1 MEDSESNKKKSIF
14 SQIALV
20 LGLAIAF
27 GFIGNAIYK
36 NWQNLLKVQLN
47 FDLPY
52 VAGTL
57 LFFSAAYY
65 MAFFAWNTIL
75 QTIGLKTSVRAAQ
88 YNWFVSNL
96 WKYVPGKVWTIS
108 SRAYLHKKQNH
119 SVEMVVSATFLE
131 ALFSYSVSV
140 LAVIGLMVYLNDM
153 GTYFLPLIGVF
164 AIFCFV
170 LSPKVFT
177 KSINFGLN
185 IIKRDPINIELSPAS
200 RIKISFLYLVFIG
213 IQGVGFWLYIKSLFP
228 ELSPNYFSTLF
239 ALTFSNLI
247 GMLAFFVPKGV
258 GVRESFIV
266 LLLSPIISEPKAI
279 IVSLS
284 LRIWLIGIELAVA
297 SFHYFVLKP
306 KVEE

>member
-1 MEDSESNKKKSIF
+1 MEESKRNKKKSIL

-20 LGLAIAF
+20 LGLIIAF
-27 GFIGNAIYK
+27 GFIGNAIHK
-36 NWQNLLKVQLN
+36 NWQNLLKVELD
-47 FDLPY
+47 FYLPY
-52 VAGTL
+52 VFATV
-57 LFFSAAYY
+57 LFFSIAYY
-65 MAFFAWNTIL
+65 VAFFAWNEIL
-75 QTIGLKTSVRAAQ
+75 KTIGLKTTVRSAQ

-119 SVEMVVSATFLE
+119 SVDMVVSATFLE
-131 ALFSYSVSV
+131 ALFSYSISLLV
-140 LAVIGLMVYLNDM
+140 VIGLMIYLNDM
-153 GTYFLPLIGVF
+153 GAYFLPLICVF
-164 AIFCFV
+164 AVFCLA
-170 LSPKVFT
+170 LSPKIFT
-177 KSINFGLN
+177 KGINYVLKV
-185 IIKRDPINIELSPAS
+185 IKRDPINIELSPGA
-200 RIKISFLYLVFIG
+200 RVKISLMYFIFIG
-213 IQGVGFWLYIKSLFP
+213 IQGIGFWIYIKSLFP

-284 LRIWLIGIELAVA
+284 LRIWLIAIELTVA
-297 SFHYFVLKP
+297 SFHYFLLKP
-306 KVEE
+306 KPDE

>member
-1 MEDSESNKKKSIF
+1 MEESKGNKKKSVL
-14 SQIALV
+14 SQVALA
-20 LGLAIAF
+20 LGLICAF
-27 GFIGNAIYK
+27 GFIGNAIHK
-36 NWQNLLKVQLN
+36 NWQNLLEVELN

-52 VAGTL
+52 VFGTL

-75 QTIGLKTSVRAAQ
+75 KSIGLKTTIRSTQ

-96 WKYVPGKVWTIS
+96 WKYVPGKLWTIS

-119 SVEMVVSATFLE
+119 AVEMVVSATFLE
-131 ALFSYSVSV
+131 ALFSYSISILV
-140 LAVIGLMVYLNDM
+140 VIGLMVYLNDM
-153 GTYFLPLIGVF
+153 GDYFLPLIGVF
-164 AIFCFV
+164 AVFCIA

-177 KSINFGLN
+177 KAINFGLK
-185 IIKRDPINIELSPAS
+185 IIKRDPINIELTPAS
-200 RIKISFLYLVFIG
+200 RIKISLLYIVFIG
-213 IQGVGFWLYIKSLFP
+213 IQGIGFWVYIKSLFP

-266 LLLSPIISEPKAI
+266 LLLSPVISEPKAI

-284 LRIWLIGIELAVA
+284 LRIWLIAIELTVA
-297 SFHYFVLKP
+297 GFHYFFLKP
-306 KVEE
+306 KPEE

>member
-1 MEDSESNKKKSIF
+1 MEDSKSNKKKSIL
-14 SQIALV
+14 SQVALV
-20 LGLAIAF
+20 LGLVLAF
-27 GFIGNAIYK
+27 GFIGNAIHK
-36 NWQNLLKVQLN
+36 NWQNLLKVELE

-52 VAGTL
+52 MVGTI
-57 LFFSAAYY
+57 LFFTAAYY
-65 MAFFAWNTIL
+65 TAFFAWNAIL
-75 QTIGLKTSVRAAQ
+75 QSIGLKTTVRSTQ

-119 SVEMVVSATFLE
+119 SVDMIVSATFLE
-131 ALFSYSVSV
+131 ALFSYSISV
-140 LAVIGLMVYLNDM
+140 LVVIGLMVYLNDM
-153 GTYFLPLIGVF
+153 GAYFLPLISVL
-164 AIFCFV
+164 AIFCLA

-177 KSINFGLN
+177 KAINFALK
-185 IIKRDPINIELSPAS
+185 IIKRDPIKIDLSPGA
-200 RIKISFLYLVFIG
+200 RIKISLIYLIFIG
-213 IQGVGFWLYIKSLFP
+213 IQGIGFWVYIKALFP

-266 LLLSPIISEPKAI
+266 LLLSPVISEPKAI

-284 LRIWLIGIELAVA
+284 LRLWLIAIELIVA

-306 KVEE
+306 KLEE